1 MLGTRKNRNEMRKK
15 LLTLSALAVTLLVN
29 AQFICYVGD
38 GAKINVKEGALV
50 YNGGGVKIVGS
61 GVVDNSGNIMIVGD
75 GTSKFE
81 TVTAAGVAK
90 VDGGNLILRMTNST
104 IGSLRYGQLYIK
116 GLSQANI
123 TGIVDKQY
131 KDVKHGTYQQIALPF
146 YAKKLS
152 ELNTELG
159 KTFTDNRWSQ
169 NEILVWNNLRTRMDG
184 LSVTKTTSDVGALDG
199 GILASSAYYA
209 IGSLGFDASAAVRTV
224 KGVPYADG
232 ANTVSLKDAALG
244 IDFGTGGSAR
254 NQYRERYNTYLTD
267 PFDQSTGAW
276 VNSFGKNMY
285 QYGNPFLTNLDL
297 GQLGK
302 TINNLQGVRVEPN
315 GVVTNSKGGTLP
327 TGQTLVTYVNGIA
340 VGDANAVIRPMQT
353 FVIKL
358 SNATEKELNLD
369 DLRRFAYTPRPE
381 GTPIGVTARI
391 ATPVSTIKQLAV
403 IALDASG
410 IEIGRT
416 YYAVYDS
423 AVTGQPSGVSA
434 QATAIGNQIIG
445 TFEESREGGVDEN
458 LKNTYWLYI
467 NEANEVDFKG
477 KQIPLAVYSADVKA
491 LKFEISENASLIE
504 DGRSIL
510 SSGESFYV
518 NLGNRPIAVSNG
530 AVIALNAPSDNTVY
544 GLYYGMPEGTL
555 ATNNALAKPS
565 NTIVAFDSN
574 IGKYRIIFD
583 TTWKTADVQVYDMSG
598 KLVLSQD
605 NVKTA
610 NDFIIDLPRT
620 EGTYVVTSV
629 SESGKKF
636 VQKVNK

>member
-1 MLGTRKNRNEMRKK
+1 MRKK
-15 LLTLSALAVTLLVN
+15 LLTLCGLATVLMAN
-29 AQFICYVGD
+29 AQFISYVGD
-38 GAKINVKEGALV
+38 GAGLHVNEEALV
-50 YNGGGVKIVGS
+50 YNGGGMRIVGA
-61 GVVDNSGNIMIVGD
+61 GVVDNKGNIMLVGD

-104 IGSLRYGQLYIK
+104 IGSLRYGQLYIE
-116 GLSQANI
+116 GLAQSNI

-152 ELNTELG
+152 ELNTELV

-244 IDFGTGGSAR
+244 IDFGTGGNAR

-302 TINNLQGVRVEPN
+302 TINNLQGVRVAPE
-315 GVVTNSKGGTLP
+315 GVVTTSAGTLP
-327 TGQTLVTYVNGIA
+327 TGQTLVTYVNGVA
-340 VGDANAVIRPMQT
+340 VGDSNAVIRPMQT

-358 SNATEKELNLD
+358 SNATEKTLNLD

-381 GTPIGVTARI
+381 GTPIGVTARTSTT
-391 ATPVSTIKQLAV
+391 ASTIKQLAV

-410 IEIGRT
+410 TEIGRT

-518 NLGNRPIAVSNG
+518 NLGNRPVAVSNG
-530 AVIALNAPSDNTVY
+530 AVIVLNTPSDNAVY
-544 GLYYGMPEGTL
+544 GLYYGTPEGTL
-555 ATNNALAKPS
+555 ATSNALAKPS
-565 NTIVAFDSN
+565 NTVVAFDSN
-574 IGKYRIIFD
+574 IAKYRIIFD

-598 KLVLSQD
+598 KLVLSQN

-636 VQKVNK
+636 IQKISK

>member
-1 MLGTRKNRNEMRKK
+1 MRKK
-15 LLTLSALAVTLLVN
+15 LLTLCGLATVLMAN
-29 AQFICYVGD
+29 AQFISYVGD
-38 GAKINVKEGALV
+38 GAGLHVNEEALV
-50 YNGGGVKIVGS
+50 YNGGGMKIVGT
-61 GVVDNSGNIMIVGD
+61 GVVDNKGNIMLVGD

-81 TVTAAGVAK
+81 TVTAAGVPK

-104 IGSLRYGQLYIK
+104 IGSLRYGQLYIE
-116 GLSQANI
+116 GLAQSNI

-244 IDFGTGGSAR
+244 IDFGTGGNAR

-267 PFDQSTGAW
+267 PFDQSSGPWA
-276 VNSFGKNMY
+276 NSFGKNMY

-302 TINNLQGVRVEPN
+302 TINNLQGVRVAPE
-315 GVVTNSKGGTLP
+315 GVVTTSAGTLP
-327 TGQTLVTYVNGIA
+327 TGQTLVTYANGVA
-340 VGDANAVIRPMQT
+340 VGDSNAVIRPMQT

-358 SNATEKELNLD
+358 KDATVSTLNLD

-518 NLGNRPIAVSNG
+518 NLENRPVAVSNG
-530 AVIALNAPSDNTVY
+530 AVIVLNTPSDNAVY
-544 GLYYGMPEGTL
+544 GLYYGTPEGTL
-555 ATNNALAKPS
+555 ATSNALEKPS
-565 NTIVAFDSN
+565 NTVVAFDSN
-574 IGKYRIIFD
+574 IAKYRIIFD

-598 KLVLSQD
+598 KLVLSQN

-636 VQKVNK
+636 IQKISK